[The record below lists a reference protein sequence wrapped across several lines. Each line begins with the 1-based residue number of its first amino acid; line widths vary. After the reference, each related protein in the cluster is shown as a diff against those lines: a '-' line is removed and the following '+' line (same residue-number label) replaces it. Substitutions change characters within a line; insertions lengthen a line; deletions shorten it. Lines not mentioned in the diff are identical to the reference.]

1 MVLKGG
7 TDIEDQC
14 MGNYTTKM
22 KSKRWPMTAF
32 CFMLDTARVNS
43 QSIWVLANDEKG
55 DVRKSNSYKFGMD
68 LVKALII
75 PHIERRERNHS
86 TSLPKSTL
94 YKMSLILGRD
104 VKIRK
109 KREAPVQIEN
119 FESFVDK
126 QDAKRCY
133 QCMNALPTVG
143 YTKAANSL
151 SKLQTQCTTC
161 GKAVCRKHLMNVC
174 QPCARSFA
182 VENQVDS
189 EEPETLAETIESDPL
204 RITDLFQNKSVAYF
218 LFIISFV

>member
-43 QSIWVLANDEKG
+43 QSIWVLANDENG

-75 PHIERRERNHS
+75 PHIERRERREQDHQR
-86 TSLPKSTL
+86 LQKSTL

-133 QCMNALPTVG
+133 MCRNALPTVG
-143 YTKAANSL
+143 YTKAFNSL

-182 VENQVDS
+182 VENQVNY
-189 EEPETLAETIESDPL
+189 EEPETLPETTESGPL
-204 RITDLFQNKSVAYF
+204 CITDLFQNKLVSYF
-218 LFIISFV
+218 

>member
-43 QSIWVLANDEKG
+43 QSIWVLANDEKA

-75 PHIERRERNHS
+75 PHIERRERGDHS
-86 TSLPKSTL
+86 TNLPKSTL

-133 QCMNALPTVG
+133 MCMHALPTVG
-143 YTKAANSL
+143 YKKAANSL

-182 VENQVDS
+182 VENQVNS

-204 RITDLFQNKSVAYF
+204 CIADLFQNKSVAYF
-218 LFIISFV
+218 LFF